1 MSNFHRVTCLKP
13 IEATSRVTGGHG
25 RCCWQLVPEVISY
38 NRCISACR
46 TASEGLEAVRLLE
59 QIFEPWP
66 GRRWLIYGLIIEVS
80 MYCAYAYMYIYIYI
94 HTYITWHYITFTFT
108 FTFTVHYITAVSLCH
123 YHNSTTS
130 LHFSPLPQWFLP
142 AVPRLK
148 RLNFSSPRRNSWKRM
163 WGSKANFTG
172 ETMVSQEATIIQ
184 CIWIC
189 TV

>member
-94 HTYITWHYITFTFT
+94 HTYIHYMTLHYIYIYIYIYIYSTLHYCSFTL
-108 FTFTVHYITAVSLCH
+108 SL
-123 YHNSTTS
+123 S
-130 LHFSPLPQWFLP
+130 
-142 AVPRLK
+142 
-148 RLNFSSPRRNSWKRM
+148 
-163 WGSKANFTG
+163 
-172 ETMVSQEATIIQ
+172 
-184 CIWIC
+184 
-189 TV
+189 